1 MEKSRLKIET
11 GVKYSGYGVLNEFG
25 EWTFTPSQVG
35 SRKGRKKFV
44 CGDNDYTVYTTNK
57 KVIIH
62 LSMDRADRYGLI
74 NIFLKFVDKLL
85 NVFKDYDFRCILS
98 DKDKNG

>member
-1 MEKSRLKIET
+1 MKEKRNVEL
-11 GVKYSGYGVLNEFG
+11 GVKYPGYGVLNEYG

-44 CGDNDYTVYTTNK
+44 CGDTDYTVYTTKK

-62 LSMDRADRYGLI
+62 LSMNRDNCLNLI
-74 NIFLKFVDKLL
+74 QYFTKIVNRLFL
-85 NVFKDYDFRCILS
+85 VFKDYDFRHIQS
-98 DKDKNG
+98 DKN

>member
-1 MEKSRLKIET
+1 MKEKKNVEL
-11 GVKYSGYGVLNEFG
+11 GVKYPGYGVLNEYG

-44 CGDNDYTVYTTNK
+44 CGDTDYTVYTTKK

-62 LSMDRADRYGLI
+62 LSMNRDTCFNLI
-74 NIFLKFVDKLL
+74 QYFTKIVNRLL
-85 NVFKDYDFRCILS
+85 LVFKDYDFRHIQS
-98 DKDKNG
+98 DKN